1 MKKITLLLLISS
13 GFMMA
18 QTKPV
23 VTKFGEIVNINPYVN
38 NGLTATNGYIQLG
51 GSLTQPSVLTTTS
64 AFTLAILG
72 LQDGSSS
79 DNILVND
86 PTTGVLKKTTTASLI
101 ANAWRI
107 TGNAGISATTN
118 FLGTTDANPI
128 VFKTNGV
135 ERMRMLST
143 GFIGIGTTTPT
154 TALEV
159 TAAADPLKLN
169 GLQTGNTATDKI
181 ILADNTGVLKT
192 TITPDALIAPT
203 WKITGNSGTTAGTNF
218 LGTLDNKDLVFKTN
232 SAERIR
238 VTGANGFTGIGL
250 ATNPAYGTTPNYML
264 DVVDDVHI
272 VSNRVGYV
280 SSRLTLENQNPT
292 ATNAGQGVGMYLLD
306 GQASGARR
314 QWYMGK
320 GYYGLGSGGNDNFLI
335 QSGLTDNLDYSYA
348 FTGQSN
354 TKTHFYID
362 GKNNRIGINTLSP
375 TAMLEVNATSDP
387 LKLNGLQAGGASDN
401 IVVADNNGILKTIP
415 RNSIA
420 DNLGNHTATMNLNM
434 NNNDINNA
442 KTIYLKSDLQ
452 FADKTTSNLNTIT
465 LNKNNG
471 VFNITNSNGTTPL
484 SIDETTSKTTLTAAQ
499 ISKGTDTFLPSTDQ
513 VATALDASGNVI
525 WKSLNQIKGAMV
537 PQFILRS
544 TGTSTYNSDV
554 YSDIP
559 GLSNYDYIPTASG
572 TLILDASLYSI
583 ITGGTYAGPG
593 PIMAKT
599 WMVLYINGVT
609 PGGNNSPFAMATN
622 IAPGNPTDYA
632 NGGKEWATS
641 SKIYVVIPVTKGTK
655 YTISIRART
664 VERLKGATTFGTY
677 AGTYNNSGYGVSSS
691 LVGTLVIQ

>member
-143 GFIGIGTTTPT
+143 GFIGIGTATPT

-192 TITPDALIAPT
+192 TLTPDALIAPT

-218 LGTLDNKDLVFKTN
+218 LGTIDNKDLVFKTN

-238 VTGANGFTGIGL
+238 VNGANSFTGIGL
-250 ATNPAYGTTPNYML
+250 TTNPTYGTTPKYML
-264 DVVDDVHI
+264 DVVDDIHI
-272 VSNRVGYV
+272 ISGRMNYTSGRFI
-280 SSRLTLENQNPT
+280 LENQQVDWGGN
-292 ATNAGQGVGMYLLD
+292 QGSGMYMLD
-306 GQASGARR
+306 GQDNGSRR
-314 QWYMGK
+314 EWFFGK
-320 GYYGLGSGGNDNFLI
+320 PYLPMGSGGLNSFVLKSM
-335 QSGLTDNLDYSYA
+335 QTDALNYQLAQDG
-348 FTGQSN
+348 TGTS
-354 TKTHFYID
+354 HMYID
-362 GKNNRIGINTLSP
+362 GKNNRIGIGTINP
-375 TAMLEVNATSDP
+375 ATALEITSAANP

-401 IVVADNNGILKTIP
+401 IVVADNTGILKTIP
-415 RNSIA
+415 RNSVA

-471 VFNITNSNGTTPL
+471 IFNITNSNGTTPL
-484 SIDETTSKTTLTAAQ
+484 SIDETTSKTTITAAQ
-499 ISKGTDTFLPSTDQ
+499 ITKGTDGTGVAADQ

-544 TGTSTYNSDV
+544 TGTSAYNSDV

-599 WMVLYINGVT
+599 WMVLYINGVS
-609 PGGNNSPFAMATN
+609 PGGNNSPFAIATN

-691 LVGTLVIQ
+691 LVGTLVIN

>member
-1 MKKITLLLLISS
+1 
-13 GFMMA
+13 MMA

-143 GFIGIGTTTPT
+143 GFIGIGTATPT

-250 ATNPAYGTTPNYML
+250 ATNPAYGSTPKYML

-272 VSNRVGYV
+272 TSSRVNWT
-280 SSRLTLENQNPT
+280 SSRLIFENQQVDSG
-292 ATNAGQGVGMYLLD
+292 GQGMGMYLLD
-306 GQASGARR
+306 GQPNGSRR
-314 QWYMGK
+314 QWYFGM
-320 GYYGLGSGGNDNFLI
+320 GGNGRYFGTAGFDNFVLKS
-335 QSGLTDNLDYSYA
+335 QLFNNFDSSGAAINQ
-348 FTGQSN
+348 GQI
-354 TKTHFYID
+354 HLFVD
-362 GKNNRIGINTLSP
+362 AKNNRIGMGTINPS
-375 TAMLEVNATSDP
+375 AALEVSNNSATINP
-387 LKLNGLQAGGASDN
+387 LKLNGLQAGGTSDN
-401 IVVADNNGILKTIP
+401 IVVADNTGVIKTIA
-415 RNSIA
+415 RSA
-420 DNLGNHTATMNLNM
+420 AGDNLGNHTATMNLNM

-484 SIDETTSKTTLTAAQ
+484 SIDETTSKTTITAAQ
-499 ISKGTDTFLPSTDQ
+499 ITKGTDGTGVAADQ

-544 TGTSTYNSDV
+544 TGTSAYNSDV
-554 YSDIP
+554 YSDVP

-599 WMVLYINGVT
+599 WMVLYINGVS
-609 PGGNNSPFAMATN
+609 PGGNNSPFAIATN

-641 SKIYVVIPVTKGTK
+641 SKIYVVIPVSKGTK

-677 AGTYNNSGYGVSSS
+677 AGTYNNSGYAVASS
-691 LVGTLVIQ
+691 LVGTLVIN